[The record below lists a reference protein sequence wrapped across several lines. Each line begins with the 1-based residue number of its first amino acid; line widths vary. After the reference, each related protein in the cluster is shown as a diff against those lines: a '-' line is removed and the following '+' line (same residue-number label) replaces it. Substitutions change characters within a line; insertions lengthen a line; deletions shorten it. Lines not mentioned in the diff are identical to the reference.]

1 MPVEAEGQLRRE
13 PGGTR
18 SLEDRAAA
26 RERPVDRR
34 GDQRRYCS
42 SSRAWLA
49 TDDPA
54 CDVDCLEDSAE
65 HEPPL
70 IQRVVQIKEYGAPRS
85 DRSDYVREPDLGRV
99 CVVEHPERI
108 RPIDRVLS

>member
-1 MPVEAEGQLRRE
+1 MPVEAEGQLRRQFRCT
-13 PGGTR
+13 GA
-18 SLEDRAAA
+18 LQNRAAT
-26 RERPVDRR
+26 RKRPVDRR
-34 GDQRRYCS
+34 GDQGRDDS
-42 SSRAWLA
+42 GGGAWLA

-65 HEPPL
+65 QEPPL